1 MANVIDEAAQE
12 LELTEMQ
19 VSDDLKQRLSLIIE
33 EEGNRVRKETDRKS
47 AHIIAGARQEYRQ
60 RLINVLAQEREK
72 IRREAQ

>member
-12 LELTEMQ
+12 LTEMGE
-19 VSDDLKQRLSLIIE
+19 VSDEIKQRLSLIIE
-33 EEGNRVRKETDRKS
+33 EEGNRMRKEADRKS

-72 IRREAQ
+72 SL